1 MAHAVYSNTN
11 IYLVAEC
18 RHPEYTEGVESGELQ
33 SALSGKSKKS
43 GLAEENRNIRSK
55 RMD

>member
-1 MAHAVYSNTN
+1 M
-11 IYLVAEC
+11 AEC

-33 SALSGKSKKS
+33 SALLGKSKKS

-55 RMD
+55 RMDLDPVSPL